1 MSDYASSPSGSR
13 CLRVLVIDDTPTDA
27 ELLIHELEAAGYGTE
42 WKRVSD
48 AAAMQ
53 AALSGSTWDLII
65 SDYAMPGFSGMDALE
80 LFKRSELDIPFILVS
95 GNVDEEVAVEAMR
108 AGAHDYLAKDRLARL
123 GPAVTREL
131 REAALR
137 REQRQAGE
145 QLRIL
150 SMAVQQAPVSI
161 VLTDTLGTIRYVNP
175 QFTAV
180 TGYTLAE
187 TLGHNASLLK
197 SGCTPAEEY
206 ARLWSTITSG
216 RLWHGQ
222 FCNRRKDGSLFWE
235 SVSISPVR
243 DDEGRIAHF
252 LAVKEDITERRRSY
266 ETILEQAALL
276 DRANDAIYVRG
287 IDHTVSYWNQGAERL
302 YGWTAAEVIGVKT
315 SELFS
320 RDTVNA
326 QEVQTALLEV
336 GSWSGER
343 RQLTKAGLTVVVF
356 CRLTLMR
363 DADGHP
369 KSVFAINTDITE
381 KKQLEVQFLRAQRL
395 ESLGALASGIAHD
408 LNNVLS
414 PIIMGVPLLRESLPD
429 DSSSKLLATM
439 EESAKRGA
447 GIVRQVLT
455 FARGVV
461 SERVA
466 IQPRHF
472 VRDMGKI
479 ATETF
484 PKSIRIQ
491 LQTAKDLWPIMGDPT
506 QLHQTLMNLC
516 VNARD
521 AMPEGGIL
529 TISGENVMAPEH
541 GVPVVAGLRSGP
553 YVRLRVCDTG
563 SGIAPEIIE
572 KIFEPFFTTKAPGH
586 GTGLGLSTVMGIVK
600 NHGGAVQ
607 VKSELGKGTC
617 FEVYLPATPEGLVDS
632 DQSVPHTLPKA
643 NGELVLVVDDEA
655 GVLDVTR
662 RVLAGHGY
670 KVLLAVDG
678 VDAVASYMRHRP
690 EVRAVITDMMMPGLD
705 GPSLVRILRR
715 ADPLVPVIGMSGI
728 GEPAQLKDLDALA
741 LPILLLKPFTP
752 EKLLLALHE
761 TIYPAVGAATAGGQ
775 QQAPRGLEPSRG

>member
-1 MSDYASSPSGSR
+1 MSTPAPVAGAPRPLS
-13 CLRVLVIDDTPTDA
+13 VLVVDDTPTDA
-27 ELLIHELEAAGYGTE
+27 ELLMHELAAAGYSPD
-42 WKRVSD
+42 WKRVAD
-48 AAAMQ
+48 AAAMR
-53 AALSGSTWDLII
+53 AELTEGAWDLIV
-65 SDYAMPGFSGMDALE
+65 SDYAMPGFSGMEALE
-80 LFKRSELDIPFILVS
+80 IFKRSELDIPFLLVS

-137 REQRQAGE
+137 RDRRRGAE
-145 QLRIL
+145 QLRVL
-150 SMAVQQAPVSI
+150 SLAVQQAPVSI
-161 VLTDTLGTIRYVNP
+161 VLTDTMGNIRYVNP

-180 TGYTLAE
+180 TGYKAAE
-187 TLGHNASLLK
+187 VLGHNASLLK
-197 SGCTPAEEY
+197 SGYTPASEY
-206 ARLWSTITSG
+206 ARLWSAITGG

-235 SVSISPVR
+235 SVSISPIR
-243 DDEGRIAHF
+243 DDEGRIVNF

-266 ETILEQAALL
+266 ETIVEQAALL

-287 IDHTVSYWNQGAERL
+287 IDHTISYWNQGAERL
-302 YGWTAAEVIGVKT
+302 YGWTAGEVIGLKT
-315 SELFS
+315 TDLFS
-320 RDTVNA
+320 RDLANLQT
-326 QEVQTALLEV
+326 VQTALLEE

-343 RQLTKAGLTVVVF
+343 QHLTKAGVTVVTF

-363 DADGHP
+363 DAEGRP

-408 LNNVLS
+408 LNNVLA
-414 PIIMGVPLLRESLPD
+414 PIIMGAPLLRECATD
-429 DSSSKLLATM
+429 GSSAKLLETM

-447 GIVRQVLT
+447 GIVKQVLT

-472 VRDMGKI
+472 IRDMSKI

-491 LQTAKDLWPIMGDPT
+491 PQAATDLWPIIGDPT

-529 TISGENVMAPEH
+529 TISGENVIAPEH
-541 GVPVVAGLRSGP
+541 GARLVVGLRPGP
-553 YVRLRVCDTG
+553 YVRLCVCDTG
-563 SGIAPEIIE
+563 TGIAPEVLDR
-572 KIFEPFFTTKAPGH
+572 IFEPFFTTKEPGH

-600 NHGGAVQ
+600 NHGGVVE
-607 VKSELGKGTC
+607 VKSELGKGTR
-617 FEVYLPATPEGLVDS
+617 FEVYLPATPDVSVDGPLPVS
-632 DQSVPHTLPKA
+632 RNLPKA
-643 NGELVLVVDDEA
+643 NGELVLVADDEQ
-655 GVLDVTR
+655 GVRDVTR
-662 RVLAGHGY
+662 RVLEAHGHR
-670 KVLLAVDG
+670 VLLAVDG
-678 VDAVASYMRHRP
+678 VDAVALYMRHRT
-690 EVRAVITDMMMPGLD
+690 EIRAVVTDMMMPGVD
-705 GPSLVRILRR
+705 GASLVCILRR
-715 ADPLVPVIGMSGI
+715 VDPLVPVIGMSGI
-728 GEPAQLKDLDALA
+728 GDPAQLAELESLA
-741 LPILLLKPFTP
+741 LPVLLQKPFPP
-752 EKLLLALHE
+752 EKLLEALHE
-761 TIYPAVGAATAGGQ
+761 TIHAFGRPGGSG
-775 QQAPRGLEPSRG
+775 RGK